1 MSKTAPWL
9 ITALFGLALAAE
21 AHSQTLSG
29 AALVAALRQGGYVL
43 VMRHASSPRT
53 PPDAAAADADNP
65 KAERQ
70 LDEAGRAS
78 ARAMG
83 AALKTLRIPV
93 GEVLSS
99 PTYRALQTI
108 RLAQLPQPRTFAE
121 LGEGA
126 DGMQADA
133 EGKRSA
139 WLKSKAAEAPA
150 RGTDTVIVTHFPN
163 VVGAFGREIAPV
175 ADGEALVFHPDGKG
189 GANLVARI
197 KMEDWLALAAGH

>member
-1 MSKTAPWL
+1 MPKTASWL
-9 ITALFGLALAAE
+9 IAALFGLTLADGAF
-21 AHSQTLSG
+21 AQALSG
-29 AALVAALRQGGYVL
+29 AALVGALRQGGYVL

-78 ARAMG
+78 ARTMG

-93 GEVLSS
+93 SEVLSS
-99 PTYRALQTI
+99 PTYRALQTV
-108 RLAQLPQPRTFAE
+108 RLAQLPPPKIFTE

-139 WLKSKAAEAPA
+139 WLKGKAAEAPS

-175 ADGEALVFHPDGKG
+175 GDGEALVFHPDGKG
-189 GANLVARI
+189 GSSLVGRI
-197 KMEDWLALAAGH
+197 KMDDWPALAAGR